1 MERRHQPRSDLRES
15 RPGLP
20 TAVRRV
26 RGKFPRIQYRP
37 SLITPSRLKV
47 PGHSDPVKP
56 WNFRNLI
63 GSVFA
68 FSQVNLLRD
77 CHLRTHQIFRGHT
90 RIFER
95 AYYLRPNNVFHVAVG
110 RTMCHTGTRGAR
122 PSIALSSENKWG
134 RTLIEPPCPNYL
146 DLNKET
152 GAMGEHCQFH
162 QRLALQ
168 PQCVEI
174 HQQMHWQ
181 VSTLLLPVP
190 CLGTFHRL
198 TTSEERGTQVWG
210 L

>member
-1 MERRHQPRSDLRES
+1 
-15 RPGLP
+15 
-20 TAVRRV
+20 
-26 RGKFPRIQYRP
+26 
-37 SLITPSRLKV
+37 
-47 PGHSDPVKP
+47 
-56 WNFRNLI
+56 
-63 GSVFA
+63 
-68 FSQVNLLRD
+68 
-77 CHLRTHQIFRGHT
+77 
-90 RIFER
+90 
-95 AYYLRPNNVFHVAVG
+95 
-110 RTMCHTGTRGAR
+110 MCNTGTRGAR

-210 L
+210 LWVHKACQQTAVLPVEDSYTWGSQYLWTLCTGGACCCPQTFSLSCKRKVSGIGFHLPGVHAPRWVSSQILVLQLPHFLHALTQNSKDLEKSTNSCDS